1 MFKQV
6 FISNNSYVKFQMTTF
21 VRKVYIRTSY
31 VSFTRNAQLQR
42 PFLTFPT
49 ELLTSNKIP

>member
-6 FISNNSYVKFQMTTF
+6 FISNNTYVKFQMTTF
-21 VRKVYIRTSY
+21 IRKVYIRTSY

-42 PFLTFPT
+42 FF
-49 ELLTSNKIP
+49 SYVSD